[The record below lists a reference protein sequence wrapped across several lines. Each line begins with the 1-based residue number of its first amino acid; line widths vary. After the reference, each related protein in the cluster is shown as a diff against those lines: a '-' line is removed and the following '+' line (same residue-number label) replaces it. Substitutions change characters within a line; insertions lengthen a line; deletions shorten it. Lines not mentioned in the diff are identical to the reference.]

1 MKKIAPWE
9 DLNVLKL
16 NTVASEKFPMGLAL
30 EKKAENL
37 RTVVP

>member
-1 MKKIAPWE
+1 MKKIASWE

-16 NTVASEKFPMGLAL
+16 NTVASEKFRMRLAL